1 MFHRSTHIII
11 LWLLAAI
18 GTAAFAEECNC
29 ISSQRGSS
37 YRSKTPSA
45 RHVVIGTRI
54 GTAGLTYQSDFGT
67 FSPHI
72 HTGLEMSY
80 ALLWRGVGIRLGCDF
95 AYAASNYVSTN
106 YTDNY
111 STIDVERDAMDVYYT
126 IGQLA
131 ERHNQWYLGIPLQLT
146 LDFKHVTLNIGPK
159 AVIALSTTYR
169 QTLHQADLRC
179 YYPLYDVEIDNALAL
194 ATGTNTMTTAGKLVS
209 FPYAWIAIAVD
220 GTYNIKLKNGNKI
233 GIGLYADIA
242 VNNYK
247 LLKTSNL
254 SLLSISDT
262 KSGVPVDRLTESAL
276 YSNHA
281 ATQTQVVRKF
291 GYFDTGFKLVYY
303 FVRD

>member
-1 MFHRSTHIII
+1 MIRHLKQIIS
-11 LWLLAAI
+11 LWLLVAI
-18 GTAAFAEECNC
+18 CTTTVAEECNC

-45 RHVVIGTRI
+45 RQVVVGARI

-67 FSPHI
+67 FRPDI

-80 ALLWRGVGIRLGCDF
+80 ALLWRGVGIRLGLDIT
-95 AYAASNYVSTN
+95 YAASDYVSTN
-106 YTDNY
+106 YTDTY

-126 IGQLA
+126 IGQLH

-159 AVIALSTTYR
+159 AIIALSTTYR
-169 QTLHQADLRC
+169 QTLQQADLRC

-194 ATGTNTMTTAGKLVS
+194 ATGSNTMTSTGKLIS
-209 FPYAWIAIAVD
+209 FPYAWIAITVD
-220 GTYNIKLKNGNKI
+220 GTYNFKLKNGDKI
-233 GIGLYADIA
+233 GLGLYADVA

-262 KSGVPVDRLTESAL
+262 KFSIPVERLTESAL

-281 ATQTQVVRKF
+281 ATQSQVVRKF

-303 FVRD
+303 FVRE